1 MSYDRLKTSERNRII
16 ADFTAGKPDPNY
28 DVIPSKSQKGK
39 YTIRRKL
46 PAENKKT
53 VEEKPT
59 EETKAEPSAEDIPNT
74 ADMEAEEEL
83 NDEAYNQYLDD
94 AYYTPKTKLTKN
106 AMFRE
111 MQLMLNKIM
120 LEQMKMLRRDQ
131 KRTEAKRK
139 KYGTKTKKIHNIL
152 AGIAF
157 NDDQIKQPP
166 PPKDADEVEKF
177 YQRQQEEEENPE
189 LPERFYKEEEP
200 NPDEQPYDEQLNEM
214 AAEPQIPSRRDKLK
228 AFI

>member
-28 DVIPSKSQKGK
+28 DVIPSKTQKGK
-39 YTIRRKL
+39 FTIRRKL
-46 PAENKKT
+46 PAENKPP
-53 VEEKPT
+53 VEEKPK
-59 EETKAEPSAEDIPNT
+59 EETKNEPPAENLQNT
-74 ADMEAEEEL
+74 ANMEAEEEEVDDP
-83 NDEAYNQYLDD
+83 NYNPYLDD
-94 AYYTPKTKLTKN
+94 ETYYPKFKLTKN

-120 LEQMKMLRRDQ
+120 LEQMKMLRQDQ

-152 AGIAF
+152 AGIAY
-157 NDDQIKQPP
+157 NDDQLKPP
-166 PPKDADEVEKF
+166 PKPKDADEVAKF
-177 YQRQQEEEENPE
+177 YENQEEEPLEQPPRE
-189 LPERFYKEEEP
+189 LD
-200 NPDEQPYDEQLNEM
+200 PDEQPYDEQLNEM
-214 AAEPQIPSRRDKLK
+214 AAEPHIPSRRDKLK